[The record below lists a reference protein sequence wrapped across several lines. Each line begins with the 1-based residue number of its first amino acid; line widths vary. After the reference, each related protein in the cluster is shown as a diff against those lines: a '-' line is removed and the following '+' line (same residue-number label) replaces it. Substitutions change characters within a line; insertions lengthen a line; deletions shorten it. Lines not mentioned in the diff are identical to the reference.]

1 MEPIVA
7 YSITTYSLKE
17 FIETINDT
25 IITDPHYERPNG
37 CWKNDNKNGFISAQ
51 SRGMASSPV
60 VISDIRSMKN
70 YAKSRN
76 LRDYEYYL
84 GLELDGFTGI
94 SIDGKHRRVCLKRFV
109 NNEFQ
114 FTGILYD
121 LEGIPQYFK
130 SKYFKD
136 IPKDFQTAFLQTPI
150 VLTTYR
156 SCLRS
161 DCAEI
166 ARSINSGTPFTAHQL
181 RNTYPC
187 EISAITIDLH
197 EKFKHVI
204 DQMYTD
210 TQISKMQPEETMAK
224 IHMHIVD
231 PQRKLSGKQ
240 MDNYYKNGSEKG
252 SGHYD
257 SQATCMLESIL
268 EEIKAIY
275 SYNKESL
282 RKCGDQFIYMLIMQ
296 TLQTGNQI
304 ADYENFIEK
313 AMRLD
318 KKLSVV
324 SIGEYHRQYQ
334 NDPLTVESNYYHEQA
349 RLNWGPKRG
358 KRFESLFKHLIFE
371 NKELFVEQQP
381 AAAK

>member
-1 MEPIVA
+1 MA
-7 YSITTYSLKE
+7 FNITSYSLKE
-17 FIETINDT
+17 FIQTINDT

-37 CWKNDNKNGFISAQ
+37 CWKNENKNGFISAQ
-51 SRGMASSPV
+51 SLGMASSPV

-70 YAKSRN
+70 YAKLRN
-76 LRDYEYYL
+76 PDDYEHYL
-84 GLELDGFTGI
+84 GLESDGFTGI
-94 SIDGKHRRVCLKRFV
+94 SIDGKHRRICLKQFI
-109 NNEFQ
+109 NNEYQ

-121 LEGIPQYFK
+121 LEGRPQNFK

-136 IPKDFQTAFLQTPI
+136 LPKDFQTAFFQTTI

-161 DCAEI
+161 DCAET

-187 EISAITIDLH
+187 EISSITINLH

-204 DQMYTD
+204 EQMYTD

-224 IHMHIVD
+224 IHMHGVN
-231 PQRKLSGKQ
+231 PQSKLSPKD

-252 SGHYD
+252 SEYYD
-257 SQATCMLESIL
+257 SKATCMLESIL
-268 EEIKAIY
+268 EEIRVIY
-275 SYNKESL
+275 SYNKASL
-282 RKCGDQFIYMLIMQ
+282 KKCGDQFIYMLIMQ
-296 TLQTGNQI
+296 ALQRGKQI

-313 AMRLD
+313 ALDLD
-318 KKLSVV
+318 KKLSIA

-334 NDPLTVESNYYHEQA
+334 NDPETVESNYYHEQA
-349 RLNWGPKRG
+349 RLNWGPYRG
-358 KRFESLFKHLIFE
+358 KRFESLLNNLIF
-371 NKELFVEQQP
+371 NNPELFAKEQS
-381 AAAK
+381 AVAK